1 MSTGSL
7 EGQVVAVTG
16 SSSGIG
22 AATARAFAAEGA
34 AVLVNS
40 ARSVDEG
47 EAVAASLPDAH
58 YVQGDITE
66 PGVPDRV
73 VGAAL
78 ERWGRLDTLVNN
90 AGTTAVIP
98 HHDLAAASID
108 VWRRIF
114 EVNVFGT
121 WAMTVAAMPAL
132 RDGGGSVVNV
142 ASVAGVRPT
151 GSSIPYAAS
160 KAALAHM
167 TLLLAKVV
175 GPEVRVNAVAPGLV
189 DTPWTADWD
198 VVREVVTQVTP
209 LKRSGQPED
218 VADVI
223 VALAQRRLRDRP
235 GRGDRRRA
243 LARDLSCLPGG
254 ATTQRSAV
262 ARPRASGAT
271 AAVSTTRS
279 SGPAMESPSSGRAQ
293 RGRTPTAAA
302 TTRE

>member
-1 MSTGSL
+1 MSDGRL
-7 EGQVVAVTG
+7 DGHAVVVTG

-22 AATARAFAAEGA
+22 AATARAFAALGA
-34 AVLVNS
+34 SVLVNS

-66 PGVPDRV
+66 EGVPERLV
-73 VGAAL
+73 TAAL

-98 HHDLAAASID
+98 HHDLQAASVD

-121 WAMTVAAMPAL
+121 WAMSVAAVPAL
-132 RDGGGSVVNV
+132 REAKGCIVNV

-151 GSSIPYAAS
+151 GSSVPYASS
-160 KAALAHM
+160 KAALNHM
-167 TLLLAKVV
+167 TVLLAKVV

-198 VVREVVTQVTP
+198 VVREVVRQVAP
-209 LKRSGQPED
+209 LRRSGQPDD
-218 VADVI
+218 VAGVI
-223 VALAQRRLRDRP
+223 VALA
-235 GRGDRRRA
+235 RA
-243 LARDLSCLPGG
+243 EYVTGQVVVVDGGLSI
-254 ATTQRSAV
+254 AT
-262 ARPRASGAT
+262 
-271 AAVSTTRS
+271 
-279 SGPAMESPSSGRAQ
+279 
-293 RGRTPTAAA
+293 
-302 TTRE
+302 

>member
-1 MSTGSL
+1 MSDGPL
-7 EGQVVAVTG
+7 DGHAVVVTG

-22 AATARAFAAEGA
+22 AATARAFAALGA
-34 AVLVNS
+34 SVLVNS

-66 PGVPDRV
+66 EGVPERLV
-73 VGAAL
+73 TAAL

-98 HHDLAAASID
+98 HHDLQAASVD

-121 WAMTVAAMPAL
+121 WAVSVAAMPAL
-132 RDGGGSVVNV
+132 REARGAIVNV

-151 GSSIPYAAS
+151 GSSVPYAAS
-160 KAALAHM
+160 KAALNHM
-167 TLLLAKVV
+167 TALLAKVV

-198 VVREVVTQVTP
+198 VVREVVQQVAP
-209 LKRSGQPED
+209 LRRSGQPDD
-218 VADVI
+218 VAEVV
-223 VALAQRRLRDRP
+223 VALA
-235 GRGDRRRA
+235 RA
-243 LARDLSCLPGG
+243 AYVTGQVVVVDGGLSI
-254 ATTQRSAV
+254 AT
-262 ARPRASGAT
+262 
-271 AAVSTTRS
+271 
-279 SGPAMESPSSGRAQ
+279 
-293 RGRTPTAAA
+293 
-302 TTRE
+302 

>member
-1 MSTGSL
+1 MSDGPL
-7 EGQVVAVTG
+7 DGHAVVVTG

-22 AATARAFAAEGA
+22 AATARAFAALGA
-34 AVLVNS
+34 SVLVNS

-66 PGVPDRV
+66 AGVPERLV
-73 VGAAL
+73 TSAL
-78 ERWGRLDTLVNN
+78 QRWGRLDALVNN

-98 HHDLAAASID
+98 HHDLQAASVD

-121 WAMTVAAMPAL
+121 WAVSVAAMPAL
-132 RDGGGSVVNV
+132 REARGAIINV

-160 KAALAHM
+160 KAALNHM
-167 TLLLAKVV
+167 TALLAKVV

-198 VVREVVTQVTP
+198 VVREVVQQVAP
-209 LKRSGQPED
+209 LRRSGQPDD
-218 VADVI
+218 VAEVV
-223 VALAQRRLRDRP
+223 VALA
-235 GRGDRRRA
+235 RA
-243 LARDLSCLPGG
+243 AYVTGQVVVVDGGLSI
-254 ATTQRSAV
+254 AT
-262 ARPRASGAT
+262 
-271 AAVSTTRS
+271 
-279 SGPAMESPSSGRAQ
+279 
-293 RGRTPTAAA
+293 
-302 TTRE
+302 

>member
-1 MSTGSL
+1 MSGARL
-7 EGQVVAVTG
+7 DGQVVAVTG

-22 AATARAFAAEGA
+22 AATARAFAARGA

-40 ARSVDEG
+40 ARSVAEG
-47 EAVAASLPDAH
+47 EAVAASLPDAL

-66 PGVPDRV
+66 AAVPPRLV
-73 VGAAL
+73 AAAL

-98 HHDLAAASID
+98 HHDVEAASVD

-121 WAMTVAAMPAL
+121 WAVTVAALPAL
-132 RDGGGSVVNV
+132 RAAGGSVVNL
-142 ASVAGVRPT
+142 ASVAGLRPT

-160 KAALAHM
+160 KAALNHM

-198 VVREVVTQVTP
+198 VVREVVGRVAP
-209 LKRSGQPED
+209 LKRSGRPED
-218 VADVI
+218 VAEVI
-223 VALAQRRLRDRP
+223 LALAGAAYVTGQV
-235 GRGDRRRA
+235 
-243 LARDLSCLPGG
+243 LAVDGGLST
-254 ATTQRSAV
+254 AT
-262 ARPRASGAT
+262 
-271 AAVSTTRS
+271 
-279 SGPAMESPSSGRAQ
+279 
-293 RGRTPTAAA
+293 
-302 TTRE
+302 